1 MYTSAEQVIIGL
13 DKILMADLYQT
24 IACANADVLPK
35 RQLNLNQ
42 QNNLFLEN

>member
-1 MYTSAEQVIIGL
+1 MYTSAEQIIIGL

-24 IACANADVLPK
+24 IDCTNADVLPK

-42 QNNLFLEN
+42 QNIYF